1 MKDFVPIDWRVCTS
15 PGPRTW
21 SPDTGPAPPSSLS
34 PVMLRQLARPT
45 CTVASFLSCTQSH
58 PTMCGQRTL
67 TCGWTLPW
75 KWVGVWGKGSGAA
88 IIEFGTVHKTCVWMP
103 LSSQHFWFHFQA
115 RSEASSRK
123 GTLSSSWPAGVQ
135 ALVTPTPCVWFWWL
149 KQPKGLLTL
158 PISIIHYLSQVSTPQ
173 SPEAHS
179 SYPDLHSARWTI
191 MQINDKCD
199 IHLKELLWDGVEAC
213 SSSCPHSLHDFLSCT
228 SFAGPSI

>member
-34 PVMLRQLARPT
+34 PVTLRQLARPT

-75 KWVGVWGKGSGAA
+75 KWVGVCGKGSGAA

-103 LSSQHFWFHFQA
+103 LSSNISGFISRQGQRLLQGRGRCHHLDRLASRLWLHQHHACGSGGLNSQKGCLLSPSPLFIIFH
-115 RSEASSRK
+115 RSPLRSPLRL
-123 GTLSSSWPAGVQ
+123 TVLTQ
-135 ALVTPTPCVWFWWL
+135 TYTPL
-149 KQPKGLLTL
+149 AEQ
-158 PISIIHYLSQVSTPQ
+158 
-173 SPEAHS
+173 
-179 SYPDLHSARWTI
+179 
-191 MQINDKCD
+191 
-199 IHLKELLWDGVEAC
+199 
-213 SSSCPHSLHDFLSCT
+213 
-228 SFAGPSI
+228 